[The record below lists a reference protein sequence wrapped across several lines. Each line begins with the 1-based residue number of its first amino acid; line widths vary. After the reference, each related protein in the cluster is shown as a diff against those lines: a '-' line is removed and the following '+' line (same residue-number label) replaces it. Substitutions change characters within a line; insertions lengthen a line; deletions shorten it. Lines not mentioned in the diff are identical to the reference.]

1 MKSELI
7 KIFEYSKIKDDTPY
21 ELQIKNRKLFL
32 IKINKK
38 LHILSNYCLH
48 KGAPRSC
55 VRLQF
60 ILLSSKGKLFDETIE
75 CPWHGCKWNLVTG
88 ENNHN
93 NMKLKKYDYKIINNF
108 VCIYDF

>member
-38 LHILSNYCLH
+38 IHVLSNYCLH
-48 KGAPRSC
+48 KGAP
-55 VRLQF
+55 L
-60 ILLSSKGKLFDETIE
+60 SKGKLFDETIE

-93 NMKLKKYDYKIINNF
+93 NMKLKKYDYKIVNNF
-108 VCIYDF
+108 VYIYDF